1 MANEGKYLNLKPHV
15 TSWSIYNVN
24 GPYVTSSRIGT
35 LAPAQFGG
43 LSYQILED
51 KGGYV
56 YIIQTESFGRVAIW
70 AGDSDSTFT
79 SSPAYTN
86 GASAPTGGTGLY
98 VNLSPQVTSWSIY
111 NVNGPYVT
119 DSRIGALAPAQF
131 GGLSYEIQG
140 EKGNNVYLIQTESFG
155 LVAIWAG
162 DSDST
167 FTSVPIYLDPVNGG
181 QGGGTT
187 AGTGQYLNLHP
198 HVASWSIYNVNG
210 PYVTASRIGAVA
222 PAQYGGLSYAILG
235 NPTTDVY
242 IIQTENFGRV
252 AIWAGDSDSSI
263 TGNPTYGAG
272 SYTGS
277 SSDGT
282 YLNLSP
288 AVDSWSV
295 YNVNGPYVTTSRIG
309 ALAPAQYGGLS
320 YAILGN
326 PTTDVYIIQ
335 TESFGRVAIWAGDS
349 DSSITENPTYGT
361 GSYTGGSSDGTYL
374 NLSPAVDSWSIYNVN
389 GPYVTTSRIGALA
402 PSQFGG
408 LSYRILESK
417 GNSVYVIQTESFG
430 KVAIWAGD
438 SDSTFTSYP
447 TYGNTSTAPSPGGIL
462 SGINFDDA
470 PVSIQ
475 TRATWRANPV
485 QPAGMDGNLSTIK
498 YIVIHHTAGA
508 QPQVGT
514 DYEVMR
520 GIQNYH
526 QSLGWGDIG
535 YHFCIGQQGTVME
548 GRSLP
553 QVGAHVGKPHN
564 FDSIGVS
571 LFGDFSYV
579 KPGDT
584 QLKKLVPL
592 LKYLC
597 ERYNISPDNIL
608 GHRDMDSNYG
618 ATACPGNY
626 FYNATNQLQEIRNA
640 VQEQLRLKD
649 SLSLSE
655 KKQQLLEKM
664 RTYFQGIPFFQDVPF
679 NLTMW
684 EQEGSFPISGNIT
697 MKVKLSFGTESN
709 SPIANLINVNITE
722 PQIKLEGPYF
732 DLVREQKVDDI
743 EFYNAKEA
751 MEQLAEKLKGHG
763 NVALSMGV
771 SGDKILFNYVVNFNS
786 MTLSDGSIL
795 ASSCR
800 ITLEIDNNTFMTP
813 DSYPVKVPNEEVALN
828 IRAMDPQLAV
838 GLATATAFLLIVAV
852 MGTGGAGAAAGA
864 VAVYLFLG

>member
-198 HVASWSIYNVNG
+198 HVA
-210 PYVTASRIGAVA
+210 
-222 PAQYGGLSYAILG
+222 
-235 NPTTDVY
+235 
-242 IIQTENFGRV
+242 
-252 AIWAGDSDSSI
+252 
-263 TGNPTYGAG
+263 
-272 SYTGS
+272 
-277 SSDGT
+277 
-282 YLNLSP
+282 
-288 AVDSWSV
+288 SWSV

>member
-210 PYVTASRIGAVA
+210 PYVTASRIGAV
-222 PAQYGGLSYAILG
+222 
-235 NPTTDVY
+235 
-242 IIQTENFGRV
+242 
-252 AIWAGDSDSSI
+252 
-263 TGNPTYGAG
+263 
-272 SYTGS
+272 
-277 SSDGT
+277 
-282 YLNLSP
+282 
-288 AVDSWSV
+288 
-295 YNVNGPYVTTSRIG
+295 
-309 ALAPAQYGGLS
+309 APAQYGGLS

>member
-86 GASAPTGGTGLY
+86 GVSAPTGGTGLY

-235 NPTTDVY
+235 NPTT
-242 IIQTENFGRV
+242 N
-252 AIWAGDSDSSI
+252 
-263 TGNPTYGAG
+263 
-272 SYTGS
+272 
-277 SSDGT
+277 
-282 YLNLSP
+282 
-288 AVDSWSV
+288 
-295 YNVNGPYVTTSRIG
+295 
-309 ALAPAQYGGLS
+309 
-320 YAILGN
+320 
-326 PTTDVYIIQ
+326 VYIIQ

>member
-86 GASAPTGGTGLY
+86 GVSAPTGGTGLY

-277 SSDGT
+277 
-282 YLNLSP
+282 
-288 AVDSWSV
+288 
-295 YNVNGPYVTTSRIG
+295 
-309 ALAPAQYGGLS
+309 
-320 YAILGN
+320 
-326 PTTDVYIIQ
+326 
-335 TESFGRVAIWAGDS
+335 
-349 DSSITENPTYGT
+349 
-361 GSYTGGSSDGTYL
+361 SSDGTYL

>member
-288 AVDSWSV
+288 AVDSWS
-295 YNVNGPYVTTSRIG
+295 
-309 ALAPAQYGGLS
+309 
-320 YAILGN
+320 
-326 PTTDVYIIQ
+326 
-335 TESFGRVAIWAGDS
+335 
-349 DSSITENPTYGT
+349 
-361 GSYTGGSSDGTYL
+361 
-374 NLSPAVDSWSIYNVN
+374 IYNVN

-447 TYGNTSTAPSPGGIL
+447 TYGNTSTDPSPGGIL

>member
-86 GASAPTGGTGLY
+86 GVSAPTGGTGLY

-288 AVDSWSV
+288 AVDSWS
-295 YNVNGPYVTTSRIG
+295 
-309 ALAPAQYGGLS
+309 
-320 YAILGN
+320 
-326 PTTDVYIIQ
+326 
-335 TESFGRVAIWAGDS
+335 
-349 DSSITENPTYGT
+349 
-361 GSYTGGSSDGTYL
+361 
-374 NLSPAVDSWSIYNVN
+374 IYNVN

-520 GIQNYH
+520 G
-526 QSLGWGDIG
+526 
-535 YHFCIGQQGTVME
+535 
-548 GRSLP
+548 
-553 QVGAHVGKPHN
+553 
-564 FDSIGVS
+564 
-571 LFGDFSYV
+571 
-579 KPGDT
+579 
-584 QLKKLVPL
+584 VP
-592 LKYLC
+592 
-597 ERYNISPDNIL
+597 S
-608 GHRDMDSNYG
+608 
-618 ATACPGNY
+618 A
-626 FYNATNQLQEIRNA
+626 
-640 VQEQLRLKD
+640 
-649 SLSLSE
+649 
-655 KKQQLLEKM
+655 
-664 RTYFQGIPFFQDVPF
+664 
-679 NLTMW
+679 
-684 EQEGSFPISGNIT
+684 
-697 MKVKLSFGTESN
+697 
-709 SPIANLINVNITE
+709 
-722 PQIKLEGPYF
+722 
-732 DLVREQKVDDI
+732 
-743 EFYNAKEA
+743 
-751 MEQLAEKLKGHG
+751 
-763 NVALSMGV
+763 
-771 SGDKILFNYVVNFNS
+771 
-786 MTLSDGSIL
+786 
-795 ASSCR
+795 
-800 ITLEIDNNTFMTP
+800 
-813 DSYPVKVPNEEVALN
+813 
-828 IRAMDPQLAV
+828 
-838 GLATATAFLLIVAV
+838 
-852 MGTGGAGAAAGA
+852 
-864 VAVYLFLG
+864 

>member
-86 GASAPTGGTGLY
+86 GVSAPTGGTGLY

-242 IIQTENFGRV
+242 IIQTEN
-252 AIWAGDSDSSI
+252 
-263 TGNPTYGAG
+263 
-272 SYTGS
+272 
-277 SSDGT
+277 
-282 YLNLSP
+282 
-288 AVDSWSV
+288 
-295 YNVNGPYVTTSRIG
+295 
-309 ALAPAQYGGLS
+309 
-320 YAILGN
+320 
-326 PTTDVYIIQ
+326 
-335 TESFGRVAIWAGDS
+335 FGRVAIWAGDS

>member
-1 MANEGKYLNLKPHV
+1 
-15 TSWSIYNVN
+15 
-24 GPYVTSSRIGT
+24 
-35 LAPAQFGG
+35 
-43 LSYQILED
+43 
-51 KGGYV
+51 
-56 YIIQTESFGRVAIW
+56 
-70 AGDSDSTFT
+70 
-79 SSPAYTN
+79 
-86 GASAPTGGTGLY
+86 
-98 VNLSPQVTSWSIY
+98 
-111 NVNGPYVT
+111 
-119 DSRIGALAPAQF
+119 
-131 GGLSYEIQG
+131 
-140 EKGNNVYLIQTESFG
+140 
-155 LVAIWAG
+155 
-162 DSDST
+162 
-167 FTSVPIYLDPVNGG
+167 
-181 QGGGTT
+181 
-187 AGTGQYLNLHP
+187 
-198 HVASWSIYNVNG
+198 
-210 PYVTASRIGAVA
+210 
-222 PAQYGGLSYAILG
+222 
-235 NPTTDVY
+235 
-242 IIQTENFGRV
+242 
-252 AIWAGDSDSSI
+252 
-263 TGNPTYGAG
+263 
-272 SYTGS
+272 
-277 SSDGT
+277 
-282 YLNLSP
+282 
-288 AVDSWSV
+288 
-295 YNVNGPYVTTSRIG
+295 
-309 ALAPAQYGGLS
+309 
-320 YAILGN
+320 
-326 PTTDVYIIQ
+326 
-335 TESFGRVAIWAGDS
+335 
-349 DSSITENPTYGT
+349 
-361 GSYTGGSSDGTYL
+361 
-374 NLSPAVDSWSIYNVN
+374 
-389 GPYVTTSRIGALA
+389 
-402 PSQFGG
+402 
-408 LSYRILESK
+408 
-417 GNSVYVIQTESFG
+417 
-430 KVAIWAGD
+430 
-438 SDSTFTSYP
+438 
-447 TYGNTSTAPSPGGIL
+447 
-462 SGINFDDA
+462 
-470 PVSIQ
+470 
-475 TRATWRANPV
+475 
-485 QPAGMDGNLSTIK
+485 MDGNLSTIK

>member
-86 GASAPTGGTGLY
+86 GVSAPTGGTGLY

-288 AVDSWSV
+288 AVDSWS
-295 YNVNGPYVTTSRIG
+295 
-309 ALAPAQYGGLS
+309 
-320 YAILGN
+320 
-326 PTTDVYIIQ
+326 
-335 TESFGRVAIWAGDS
+335 
-349 DSSITENPTYGT
+349 
-361 GSYTGGSSDGTYL
+361 
-374 NLSPAVDSWSIYNVN
+374 IYNVN

-438 SDSTFTSYP
+438 SDSTFTSYH

>member
-86 GASAPTGGTGLY
+86 GVSAPTGGTGLY

-210 PYVTASRIGAVA
+210 PYVTASRIGAV
-222 PAQYGGLSYAILG
+222 
-235 NPTTDVY
+235 
-242 IIQTENFGRV
+242 
-252 AIWAGDSDSSI
+252 
-263 TGNPTYGAG
+263 
-272 SYTGS
+272 
-277 SSDGT
+277 
-282 YLNLSP
+282 
-288 AVDSWSV
+288 
-295 YNVNGPYVTTSRIG
+295 
-309 ALAPAQYGGLS
+309 APAQYGGLS

>member
-140 EKGNNVYLIQTESFG
+140 EKGNNVYLMQTESFG

-288 AVDSWSV
+288 AVDSWS
-295 YNVNGPYVTTSRIG
+295 
-309 ALAPAQYGGLS
+309 
-320 YAILGN
+320 
-326 PTTDVYIIQ
+326 
-335 TESFGRVAIWAGDS
+335 
-349 DSSITENPTYGT
+349 
-361 GSYTGGSSDGTYL
+361 
-374 NLSPAVDSWSIYNVN
+374 IYNVN

-447 TYGNTSTAPSPGGIL
+447 TYGNTSTDPSPGGIL

>member
-277 SSDGT
+277 
-282 YLNLSP
+282 
-288 AVDSWSV
+288 
-295 YNVNGPYVTTSRIG
+295 
-309 ALAPAQYGGLS
+309 
-320 YAILGN
+320 
-326 PTTDVYIIQ
+326 
-335 TESFGRVAIWAGDS
+335 
-349 DSSITENPTYGT
+349 
-361 GSYTGGSSDGTYL
+361 SSDGTYL